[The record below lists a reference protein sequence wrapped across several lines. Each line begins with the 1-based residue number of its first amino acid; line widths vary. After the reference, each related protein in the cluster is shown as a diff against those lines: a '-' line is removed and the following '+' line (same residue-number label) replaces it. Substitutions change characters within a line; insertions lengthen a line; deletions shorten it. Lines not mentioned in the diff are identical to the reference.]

1 MRLDRYLPEQR
12 RLRADSR
19 KQKLFVVGIVL
30 GIHLFVVA
38 GWTAWSTIRER
49 NEPPREVIR
58 FFDIAVFPAPPVVAP
73 AAKGEEAGT
82 APAAPEQPP
91 AATPTPPAPERQ

>member
-19 KQKLFVVGIVL
+19 KHKLFVVGIVV
-30 GIHLFVVA
+30 GIHLFLVA

-49 NEPPREVIR
+49 NAPPREVVR
-58 FFDIAVFPAPPVVAP
+58 YFDIAEFPTPPVVAP
-73 AAKGEEAGT
+73 QAKSD
-82 APAAPEQPP
+82 
-91 AATPTPPAPERQ
+91 R